1 MTFFASQK
9 ILFRHKAFAE
19 VKLVHGH
26 TAYAHQ
32 VFLLADLKSGRAL
45 LDQQRRDAAPA
56 SIWIRRAEDGIE
68 RRRIAV
74 RVPLLIAV
82 QNIEVV
88 TLFSTRF
95 QTSRVR
101 PGSLLRETES
111 HQGLPLRDIRQILLF
126 LLLRPA

>member
-1 MTFFASQK
+1 MLEAVTFFASQK

-19 VKLVHGH
+19 VKLMHGH

-45 LDQQRRDAAPA
+45 FNQQRRDAAPA
-56 SIWIRRAEDGIE
+56 SVWIRRAEDGIE

-82 QNIEVV
+82 QNIEVI
-88 TLFSTRF
+88 TLLCARF
-95 QTSRVR
+95 QTSSV
-101 PGSLLRETES
+101 
-111 HQGLPLRDIRQILLF
+111 
-126 LLLRPA
+126 

>member
-1 MTFFASQK
+1 MH
-9 ILFRHKAFAE
+9 R
-19 VKLVHGH
+19 H

-32 VFLLADLKSGRAL
+32 VFLLADLEAGRTL

-56 SIWIRRAEDGIE
+56 SVWIRRAEDGIE
-68 RRRIAV
+68 RRRITV

-88 TLFSTRF
+88 ALLRARF
-95 QTSRVR
+95 QTSSVR

-111 HQGLPLRDIRQILLF
+111 HQGLPLRDI
-126 LLLRPA
+126 